1 MQKTLVL
8 AAGVVA
14 CGLMVRAEESR
25 FVFVENGQAKSA
37 IVASKDMRQLDL
49 DFFTNAVYQCTGAA
63 VPIVEVEGVGGGCRC
78 TKDGEN
84 SIVDLDL
91 RPGPNLIKFV
101 VEERSVLSEDDYAV
115 SFPDAKTL
123 KITGSADSCRWAL
136 NRILEDAFGV
146 VFCLPGRN
154 GTHYPKSRTVAM
166 DPTPWTDK
174 PVYELERDDTGGMDP
189 RWKRCLNAKYF
200 ERLDTTSHF
209 LREVF
214 KDPKFFKEPW
224 VSKLMPLINGKRQP
238 PKQIHKLWEPC
249 FACKEGV
256 DEAVAYIVSYLREHP
271 KQKWF
276 SLGVNDCGGFCECDG
291 CKAMNG
297 GSVTAKCKFD
307 KNYPSFSDA
316 YGRWCNAIAER
327 VEKEFPDVLLGFSAY
342 RETIDP
348 PSFKL
353 HKNIVSSFCVETLQ
367 WMDDENRERFSGLFD
382 AWAKV
387 CDQLM
392 IYDYAY
398 GSHYLV
404 PRMYNRLLQE
414 VLSSKLTKYPSLNG
428 WKGECGNPWKEG
440 PKFWLHFKLLWKPD
454 VDLDRTLDT
463 WYRACAGDEAAPYLK
478 EFYDLWEEFCFTPGV
493 KKTQWYT
500 YTSHFVY
507 FWFFWQQYLY
517 ALDASRIER
526 CAKLSKLALEAAERS
541 GTDDQKA
548 RMRELAVWQRQ
559 AVVDALAGGAGAV
572 TNPLGNIKT
581 DEDVAFFEKSFPRM
595 QKATLKARA
604 GYDAI
609 TALIAR
615 DIEGIAD
622 TPKWRCHLDLDMR
635 KAERFS
641 RAPNRLRL
649 INQYLAVKNAAAD
662 PTGRNYVA
670 KDAALEGADA
680 TVAAKGDGGWTVT
693 ATGKRPQVTTV
704 VTSDPEAREYFA
716 TVRVRNTT
724 AHKLRFSIAA
734 DTWSRKNKKAFNDP
748 QTQSGE
754 VEPGKTATVNVL
766 VLQTANFFSGET
778 DIFLKVAFA
787 NLAPGESAF
796 VESLALRLPSARA
809 LRLDTAPAVTGAQRE
824 DGKINTTTWEDQQD
838 L

>member
-1 MQKTLVL
+1 MRKTLVL
-8 AAGVVA
+8 AVVAA
-14 CGLMVRAEESR
+14 CGLMGRAEEPR
-25 FVFVENGQAKSA
+25 FVFVENGQAKCVL
-37 IVASKDMRQLDL
+37 VASKEMRRLDL
-49 DFFTNAVYQCTGAA
+49 DFFTNAVFQCTGAA
-63 VPIVEVEGVGGGCRC
+63 IPIVSAAREDASGKIEFAVE
-78 TKDGEN
+78 D
-84 SIVDLDL
+84 
-91 RPGPNLIKFV
+91 
-101 VEERSVLSEDDYAV
+101 RSVLTEDACEV
-115 SFPDAKTL
+115 AFPDAKTM

-146 VFCLPGRN
+146 VFCLPGKH
-154 GTHYPKSRTVAM
+154 GTHYPSRKSVSMPAVG
-166 DPTPWTDK
+166 WSDK
-174 PVYELERDDTGGMDP
+174 PVYELERDDAGGIDP
-189 RWKRCLNAKYF
+189 LWKRCLNAKYF
-200 ERLDTTSHF
+200 ERLDTTGHF
-209 LREVF
+209 LRELF

-224 VSKLMPLINGKRQP
+224 VSKLMPLIDGKRQP

-297 GSVTAKCKFD
+297 GSVTARCKFD

-414 VLSSKLTKYPSLNG
+414 VLLSKLTKYPSLNG
-428 WKGECGNPWKEG
+428 WKGECGNPWQEG

-463 WYRACAGDEAAPYLK
+463 WYRACAGEEAAPYLK
-478 EFYDLWEEFCFTPGV
+478 EFYDLWEEFWFTPDV

-517 ALDASRIER
+517 ALDAPRIER

-572 TNPLGNIKT
+572 TNPLGNLKT
-581 DEDVAFFEKSFPRM
+581 DEDVAFFEKNFPRM

-604 GYDAI
+604 GYDAV
-609 TALIAR
+609 TALIER
-615 DIEGIAD
+615 EIVGVAD
-622 TPKWRCHLDLDMR
+622 TPKWRCHLGLDMR

-662 PTGRNYVA
+662 PAGRNYVT
-670 KDAALEGADA
+670 KDSVLEGTDA
-680 TVAAKGDGGWTVT
+680 TVAAKGSGWMVT
-693 ATGKRPQVTTV
+693 AKGKAPAATMV

-716 TVRVRNTT
+716 TVKVRNTT

-748 QTQSGE
+748 QTQSDE

-766 VLQTANFFSGET
+766 ALQTANFFSGET
-778 DIFLKVAFA
+778 DVYLKVTFA
-787 NLAPGESAF
+787 NLAPDESAF
-796 VESLALRLPSARA
+796 IESLALRLPSERA
-809 LRLDTAPAVTGAQRE
+809 LRLDTTPVATGARRE
-824 DGKINTTTWEDQQD
+824 GEKVNTTTWEDQQD